1 MNRKLL
7 IQVAAPTVVIGLL
20 LLGVCLAGAWHINR
34 LQTNLTRLLSRN
46 VASLQAAQG
55 LEIHVRRLRYHT
67 LLYLLSPPAQ
77 RPQEQKQVEDDQQ
90 DVERSLELVRGSAST
105 AEERACVA
113 AIEDGYRRYR
123 NELAELRQDRPPTDP
138 AALMAAHPVQL
149 VVDPCGQLLDLN
161 KQAMR
166 QTAEE
171 SSRVSGRLSLAMLLL
186 GLGGPVS
193 GLLSGYGIARGLSRS
208 IYRLSVRV
216 QDMAQHLDRD
226 VAALQL
232 TPDGDIT
239 RLDRQLQ
246 HVVGR
251 VAEVAESLQR
261 HQRELLR
268 AEQLAAVGQMA
279 AGVAHEVRNPLTSIK
294 MLVEAARRRGGGQA
308 LTGEDLEVIH
318 GEVVRLE
325 GTVQGFLD
333 FARPPRPRRS
343 ACDLAGVVAGAADLV
358 RARARQQGVAIDLR
372 GPGGPVPAEVDREQ
386 IRTVLVNL
394 FLNALDAMPRGGRLG
409 VELEAGRPAGAVLRV
424 SDTGGGIAPEIAG
437 RLFTPFATT
446 KPAGTG
452 LGLSI
457 SRRLVEE
464 HGGRISAANRP
475 GGGAVFTIVMP
486 AHPFSRDPQGSAA
499 PRSPAGRG

>member
-34 LQTNLTRLLSRN
+34 LQTNMTRLQSRH
-46 VASLQAAQG
+46 VTSLEAALE
-55 LEIHVRRLRYHT
+55 LEIDVRRLRYHS
-67 LLYLLSPPAQ
+67 LLYMLTPAGDAEKRIQ
-77 RPQEQKQVEDDQQ
+77 ADHEN
-90 DVERSLELVRGSAST
+90 VERALERVQSSATT

-113 AIEDGYRRYR
+113 DIEQGYRRYR
-123 NELAELRQDRPPTDP
+123 NELAELRHEAHGDP
-138 AALMAAHPVQL
+138 GRLIEAHPVQL
-149 VVDPCGQLLDLN
+149 VVTPCERLLELN
-161 KQAMR
+161 KQAM
-166 QTAEE
+166 TEAAEE
-171 SSRVSGRLSLAMLLL
+171 SARVSGRLSLAMLLL

-226 VAALQL
+226 VASLQL
-232 TPDGDIT
+232 MPDADISS
-239 RLDRQLQ
+239 LDRQLE

-268 AEQLAAVGQMA
+268 AEQLSAVGQLA

-294 MLVEAARRRGGGQA
+294 MLVETALRRGGGQA
-308 LTGEDLEVIH
+308 LTCEDLEVIH
-318 GEVVRLE
+318 REVVRLE

-343 ACDLAGVVAGAADLV
+343 ACDLREVVVQAADLV
-358 RARARQQGVAIDLR
+358 RARARQQGVGIDLE
-372 GPGGPVPAEVDREQ
+372 GLDGPVPAEVDREQ
-386 IRTVLVNL
+386 LRTVLVNL
-394 FLNALDAMPRGGRLG
+394 FLNALDAMPRGGRLA
-409 VELEAGRPAGAVLRV
+409 VELEASRPAGVVLRV
-424 SDTGGGIAPEIAG
+424 RDSGGGIPPEVAS
-437 RLFTPFATT
+437 RLFTPFTTT
-446 KPAGTG
+446 KPTGTG

-457 SRRLVEE
+457 SRRIVEE
-464 HGGRISAANRP
+464 HGGRIAAANRP
-475 GGGAVFTIVMP
+475 GGGAVFTIVLP
-486 AHPFSRDPQGSAA
+486 SAA
-499 PRSPAGRG
+499 GGPASTEAAHADLAGR